1 VKTRIQN
8 LESRIQ
14 KIGGSHARGRA
25 QGKANFVWAEV
36 GKDGKN
42 QAQKWEKAVQ
52 NLGFFQDNSEV
63 SRLFLPL
70 PGISHLFPL
79 DFFSGAKWPSGQA
92 AKRSLEPRWGSAG
105 RVFWRVRYALE
116 LDWGMK

>member
-1 VKTRIQN
+1 MMNPRTDPKQ
-8 LESRIQ
+8 
-14 KIGGSHARGRA
+14 ARCLR
-25 QGKANFVWAEV
+25 W
-36 GKDGKN
+36 
-42 QAQKWEKAVQ
+42 WEKVVQ
-52 NLGFFQDNSEV
+52 NHG
-63 SRLFLPL
+63 FLPEKLDFSHLFPAL
-70 PGISHLFPL
+70 PTISHLFPL